1 MFYSPCFLLQKCV
14 AVIYVDY
21 FVSRRADDLPLFCIG
36 DEISQLFLFFCQM
49 SKQLET
55 FKSNL
60 EEFASKHKQEIRKS
74 SQFRVQFQEMCATIG
89 VDPLA
94 CEKHLE

>member
-1 MFYSPCFLLQKCV
+1 MVSCHIFVFECRIFACSALLVKST
-14 AVIYVDY
+14 
-21 FVSRRADDLPLFCIG
+21 VSV
-36 DEISQLFLFFCQM
+36 FFCQM

-60 EEFASKHKQEIRKS
+60 EEFASKHKQEIRKN

-94 CEKHLE
+94 CEKHLGFNLQNYICFKIICFKS

>member
-1 MFYSPCFLLQKCV
+1 
-14 AVIYVDY
+14 
-21 FVSRRADDLPLFCIG
+21 
-36 DEISQLFLFFCQM
+36 M

-60 EEFASKHKQEIRKS
+60 EEFASKHKQEIRKNP
-74 SQFRVQFQEMCATIG
+74 QFRVQFQEMCATIG

-94 CEKHLE
+94 CEKNWRFKPHHVFEKK

>member
-1 MFYSPCFLLQKCV
+1 MVL
-14 AVIYVDY
+14 
-21 FVSRRADDLPLFCIG
+21 
-36 DEISQLFLFFCQM
+36 QM

-60 EEFASKHKQEIRKS
+60 EEFSSKHKQEIRKS

-94 CEKHLE
+94 CEGHNCVVFFSL